1 MDRLDNSGRM
11 RRHRHLGT
19 MALAAVLAV
28 GLGGP
33 ALPQAVPASQPVSP
47 QQVGQI
53 NKRVTVL
60 ESQMR
65 AVQRQV
71 FPGGDKRFF
80 APEVTAEPQA
90 EAPAPGTRATTPLV
104 DLTQRVTA
112 LETQQRA
119 LTGQVEELQFKLRQ
133 MEAALQK
140 LEAGTVARF
149 EALEGRPAEAGAATG
164 ALSATAPAPARI
176 APPLP
181 AKPAPGAAAAATGL
195 PPKAAATLPPKAA
208 PAGQGAAAAP
218 ATDPLTAQYEAGY
231 ALYQQGDF
239 AGAEKAL
246 RAFAQAN
253 PTHPRASNAAFW
265 AGRSLMQQKQF
276 GEAARVFYAGY
287 QANPKGQRAHNSLLW
302 LAKALLETKGPKA
315 QKATCDT
322 LDQLSRSFPD
332 RMTGQF
338 AADTAVTRAQAKC
351 VG

>member
-1 MDRLDNSGRM
+1 MVRAQLRRSGMTPR
-11 RRHRHLGT
+11 
-19 MALAAVLAV
+19 LAALLAIGV
-28 GLGGP
+28 SAP
-33 ALPQAVPASQPVSP
+33 ALPQVAAVSP

-53 NKRVTVL
+53 DKRVTVL

-80 APEVTAEPQA
+80 APEVTAEAQA
-90 EAPAPGTRATTPLV
+90 ETPAPGSPATSPLV

-133 MEAALQK
+133 MEAAMQK

-149 EALEGRPAEAGAATG
+149 EALEGKPSDATAA
-164 ALSATAPAPARI
+164 APAPAKPPAV
-176 APPLP
+176 APAPLP
-181 AKPAPGAAAAATGL
+181 KPGPSGTTAQPGAARPAPGT
-195 PPKAAATLPPKAA
+195 AA
-208 PAGQGAAAAP
+208 PAPATTSPATAAAGDA
-218 ATDPLTAQYEAGY
+218 ATSDPLTAQYEAGY
-231 ALYQQGDF
+231 ALYQKGDY
-239 AGAEKAL
+239 AGAERAL

-253 PTHPRASNAAFW
+253 PTHPRASNASFW
-265 AGRSLMQQKQF
+265 AGRSLMQQQQF
-276 GEAARVFYAGY
+276 GEAARVFYGGY

-315 QKATCDT
+315 QKAACDT
-322 LDQLSRSFPD
+322 LDQLDKAFPD

-338 AADTAVTRAQAKC
+338 AADAAATRAQAKC
-351 VG
+351 GA

>member
-1 MDRLDNSGRM
+1 M
-11 RRHRHLGT
+11 
-19 MALAAVLAV
+19 LATA
-28 GLGGP
+28 P
-33 ALPQAVPASQPVSP
+33 AWPQTATTAPASQ

-53 NKRVTVL
+53 DKRVTVL

-90 EAPAPGTRATTPLV
+90 PAPAPGAPATSPLV

-149 EALEGRPAEAGAATG
+149 EALEGKSTEPAAVASPAPVKAPVGVPPAPTKPAAGAA
-164 ALSATAPAPARI
+164 P
-176 APPLP
+176 
-181 AKPAPGAAAAATGL
+181 KPAPGAAT
-195 PPKAAATLPPKAA
+195 
-208 PAGQGAAAAP
+208 AAAP
-218 ATDPLTAQYEAGY
+218 PIAQQPAPAEGATTAADPLTAQYEAGY
-231 ALYQQGDF
+231 ALYQKGDYE
-239 AGAEKAL
+239 GAEAAL
-246 RAFAQAN
+246 KAFAQAN
-253 PTHPRASNAAFW
+253 PTHPRASNASFW
-265 AGRSLMQQKQF
+265 AGRALMQQQQF
-276 GEAARVFYAGY
+276 GEAARVFYGGY

-302 LAKALLETKGPKA
+302 LARALLETKGPKA
-315 QKATCDT
+315 QKAACDT
-322 LDQLSRSFPD
+322 LDQLAKSFPD

-338 AADTAVTRAQAKC
+338 AADAAATRAQAKC
-351 VG
+351 GA

>member
-1 MDRLDNSGRM
+1 MTKLRAQGGRSAAVM
-11 RRHRHLGT
+11 GIAGLVAIG
-19 MALAAVLAV
+19 LAA
-28 GLGGP
+28 P
-33 ALPQAVPASQPVSP
+33 AWPQAAPASQ

-53 NKRVTVL
+53 DKRVTVL

-80 APEVTAEPQA
+80 APEVTPEPQA
-90 EAPAPGTRATTPLV
+90 EMPAPGSPATSPLV

-133 MEAALQK
+133 MEAAMQK

-149 EALEGRPAEAGAATG
+149 EALEGKPADGAAP
-164 ALSATAPAPARI
+164 AAAVPAPVPVKPAV
-176 APPLP
+176 AAP
-181 AKPAPGAAAAATGL
+181 AKPAPGAATPPPPGAAAK
-195 PPKAAATLPPKAA
+195 PA
-208 PAGQGAAAAP
+208 PAPAQPAVDQAAAP
-218 ATDPLTAQYEAGY
+218 AADPLTAQYEASY
-231 ALYQQGDF
+231 ALYQKGDY
-239 AGAEKAL
+239 AGAERAL

-253 PTHPRASNAAFW
+253 PTHPRASNASFW
-265 AGRSLMQQKQF
+265 AGRSLMQQQQF
-276 GEAARVFYAGY
+276 GEAARVFYGGY

-315 QKATCDT
+315 QKAACDT
-322 LDQLSRSFPD
+322 LDQLNKAFPD

-338 AADTAVTRAQAKC
+338 AADAAATRAQAKC
-351 VG
+351 GA